1 MVLFEDSAALIGLI
15 FAFAGTYFSVG
26 LGMPVLDGVASI
38 MISLV
43 LAATA
48 VLLAKET
55 KGLLI
60 GESADPI
67 IVESIMR
74 LATEMDGVD
83 HANGVLTIHLAP
95 RQIAVALSL
104 EFADELRTS
113 DIEVRVVEL
122 ERRLRHAHPTVIAL
136 FVMPQ
141 SPSGY
146 RDTVARRQGK
156 MNVSQQVKT

>member
-1 MVLFEDSAALIGLI
+1 
-15 FAFAGTYFSVG
+15 
-26 LGMPVLDGVASI
+26 
-38 MISLV
+38 MIALV

-60 GESADPI
+60 GESADRI
-67 IVESIMR
+67 IVDSIMR
-74 LATEMDGVD
+74 LASEMDGVD

-95 RQIAVALSL
+95 QQIAVALSL
-104 EFADELRTS
+104 EFADELTTS
-113 DIEVRVVEL
+113 GIEVRVAEL

-136 FVMPQ
+136 FVKPQ

-146 RDTVARRQGK
+146 QDAVARRHGK
-156 MNVSQQVKT
+156 PSEHRPAWTSAQPEG